1 MTEMEFQKQVTDLAE
16 ILGWSW
22 VHFRPAQTSKG
33 WRTPVSGPL
42 GKGWVDLV
50 LVHERKQR
58 IIFAELKTEKGR
70 ATDEQ
75 NAVLSTLQTVG
86 YRDDGWRPV
95 VEAHLWRPSDFD
107 RITEA
112 LR

>member
-1 MTEMEFQKQVTDLAE
+1 VTETEFQKQVTDLAE

-50 LVHERKQR
+50 LVKGRR
-58 IIFAELKTEKGR
+58 LIFAELKADKGKL
-70 ATDEQ
+70 TPEQ
-75 NAVLSTLQTVG
+75 ERVLNVLGGAGHETHVWFPVDFDKIVRTLQ
-86 YRDDGWRPV
+86 
-95 VEAHLWRPSDFD
+95 
-107 RITEA
+107 
-112 LR
+112 